1 MKRLIASH
9 YAQLIDPA
17 AADVVVPE
25 RIHLIPAGIFT
36 GRDGRG
42 PYRIADMAA
51 LIAASQ
57 GDAPLIIDEGHATDI
72 GEASAPA
79 FGRITAL
86 EGDETGLWGAVTWN
100 KRGTAS
106 LQEREYWGI
115 SPVFEHDAN
124 GTVLRLLRASLTNIP
139 NLRLA
144 ALNARAS
151 DAQNLHSQEPDMN
164 LLDQLRAVLGL
175 DAKADE
181 AAVVAHAKALATRDK
196 EATATH
202 AALCATLKID
212 VAAANPEAVVAAVK
226 SIQAATQTPPQNTAL
241 QAAHD
246 KLAAEVETL
255 MATAAAKAMTAA
267 VDDAIKSRKAAPSER
282 AILMKQFAKMGE
294 ADFAEAMAARVE
306 LVGGQAEGIPA
317 PSTHAED
324 GVAVGKRAAVY
335 IAQQAA
341 KGIAVD
347 ILDAVAHCQ
356 ANPEAGK

>member
-1 MKRLIASH
+1 
-9 YAQLIDPA
+9 LIDPA

-100 KRGTAS
+100 KRGAAS

-144 ALNARAS
+144 ALNS
-151 DAQNLHSQEPDMN
+151 QQEPDMN

-181 AAVVAHAKALATRDK
+181 AAVVAHATALAARDK
-196 EATATH
+196 AATETH
-202 AALCATLKID
+202 TALCAALKLD
-212 VAAANPEAVVAAVK
+212 AKAEPAAVL
-226 SIQAATQTPPQNTAL
+226 TAL
-241 QAAHD
+241 QSIQTAPQVDATLKASHD
-246 KLAAEVETL
+246 QLKAEVEEL
-255 MATAAAKAMTAA
+255 KAQAMAAKATAA
-267 VDDAIKSRKAAPSER
+267 VDTAIQSRKAAPAER
-282 AILMKQFAKMGE
+282 EHLLKQFNAMGE
-294 ADFAEAMAARVE
+294 EAFKAAMASRPE
-306 LVGGQAEGIPA
+306 LVGGTGGVISP

-335 IAQQAA
+335 IAQQAS
-341 KGIAVD
+341 KGITVD
-347 ILDAVAHCQ
+347 ILEAVAHCQ